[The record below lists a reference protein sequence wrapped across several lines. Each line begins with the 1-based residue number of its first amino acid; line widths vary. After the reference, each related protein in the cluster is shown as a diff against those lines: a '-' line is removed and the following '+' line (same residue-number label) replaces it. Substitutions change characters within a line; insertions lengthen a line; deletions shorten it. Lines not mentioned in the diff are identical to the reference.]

1 MYPQQSP
8 LSPPLPRPTRP
19 FPPVCPSLLPPLPL
33 QSLSPRPALSST
45 AAPSQPQGVLWPLRD
60 KDAPERRP
68 AVRLLLWR
76 GAGGCGKLGTGL
88 GAALAGVA
96 RFSGGAV
103 RGDAVG
109 CDGAGCAAGETGA
122 VLGVPRN
129 PRPLPALPG
138 RAGCVRQRA
147 AAAHAR
153 RGAPVRAAGTRRE
166 GSPPLAGRRVRGGSR
181 GAGPAHGRAHPR
193 SRAPSALCLSYRPS
207 PRPAARRPPT
217 AAGPP
222 ALIPSPMPGRP
233 AMDVG
238 RPRGRKREE
247 TGERGSGTSGDSGSL
262 TALAGSPPA
271 YPTPAA
277 RRLISSLRRSPPL
290 VVTHSRC
297 YAPRR
302 RWPRHGGSR
311 RTCSI
316 PRLLP
321 PRLPGAQ
328 RRLAPPRAGR
338 GEAARGLAA
347 RGDRPRRERGAEG
360 RRSRTV
366 CHVSGHRERGGDS
379 CCPCRWSVPP
389 YFLPLN

>member
-8 LSPPLPRPTRP
+8 LSPPFPRPTRP

-238 RPRGRKREE
+238 RPRRREGATRPRSRGTKRGRSAGVSPSR
-247 TGERGSGTSGDSGSL
+247 GARRGWPQERG
-262 TALAGSPPA
+262 
-271 YPTPAA
+271 
-277 RRLISSLRRSPPL
+277 R
-290 VVTHSRC
+290 
-297 YAPRR
+297 AP
-302 RWPRHGGSR
+302 
-311 RTCSI
+311 
-316 PRLLP
+316 
-321 PRLPGAQ
+321 
-328 RRLAPPRAGR
+328 
-338 GEAARGLAA
+338 
-347 RGDRPRRERGAEG
+347 ERG
-360 RRSRTV
+360 
-366 CHVSGHRERGGDS
+366 
-379 CCPCRWSVPP
+379 P
-389 YFLPLN
+389 